1 MALVDPLDP
10 TPDFVDSYNH
20 LMMVL
25 EGVHKGTEKDRT
37 FDELRL
43 FVSERLV
50 QGFTANQLGQAY
62 VVRFG
67 ESRSISQLFEASVA
81 YAGEALDAY
90 RQIGVEAAWPRLTF
104 AYYFLGMATIT
115 ERSVRAAFASAEAHE
130 PFKERIVE
138 LLEQKCPP
146 GLWDSL
152 EDARAAI
159 RQDFLAF
166 HAGLPPEQQA
176 VLEDPEGSLINWSYK
191 ALRLDFRKCVK
202 EIRRG
207 RPPGSR
213 NLKPS
218 AKSKH

>member
-25 EGVHKGTEKDRT
+25 EGVHRGTEKDRT
-37 FDELRL
+37 FDELRDY
-43 FVSERLV
+43 VSERLV

-67 ESRSISQLFEASVA
+67 ESRSICQLFEASVA

-90 RQIGVEAAWPRLTF
+90 RQIGIDAAWPRLTF

-115 ERSVRAAFASAEAHE
+115 ERSVRAAFASTEPHE
-130 PFKERIVE
+130 QFKTKIVE
-138 LLEQKCPP
+138 LLEEKCPP
-146 GLWDSL
+146 GLWDSP
-152 EDARAAI
+152 EKARGAI
-159 RQDFLAF
+159 LPDFLDF
-166 HAGLPPEQQA
+166 YERLPPDEQA
-176 VLEDPEGSLINWSYK
+176 VLEDPEGSLRSWSNK
-191 ALRLDFRKCVK
+191 ALRAEFRKHVK

-207 RPPGSR
+207 RPKGSR
-213 NLKPS
+213 NLK
-218 AKSKH
+218 A